1 MTNSKTIES
10 RRTLSRLLQGA
21 VLSCCNLIVGI
32 LFGLVL
38 TPCLLSSLGERH
50 YGIYLF
56 AGLFTGWCGLI
67 DFGLTTAVSRFITL
81 CYTENDDRRLQET
94 GNTALIL
101 FSILGLIVLLV
112 SGIAALVTITF
123 YRTVP
128 DAELIALVILI
139 AGGGFGVSKLMDGVS
154 GIINGTMRQELTAS
168 RNLIFRVLFG
178 LMALTI
184 LKLGGRVISLVTG
197 NFILTVLQLV
207 VLTLLVKKAYPTF
220 RFSLDN
226 FRRCRVRELFGY
238 SVYTFITQIGD
249 LMIQR
254 SDLLLITA
262 FFSIEEMARY
272 NLAVVIFSSYYG
284 SFINA
289 MSVWMTNWFTH
300 LHTAGKM
307 EELEQWRQIFYKLS
321 TYITFFMSFGLIA
334 WGRDFLTRWIGTDCL
349 DLVPCLILIAGA
361 SALCRGHSE
370 VNLRFL
376 QGIARHKYYAWV
388 LIAQGILGVLLTLL
402 LIHLDYGLG
411 GVALGTVI
419 PMLVIHEL
427 AVPFIVCKLR
437 RESLPRY
444 WGQIFRYQLLA
455 FGALIPAMVISALLT
470 APSWCALLLTGSLSA
485 VSYFVLL
492 LLFGFTLDE
501 KKNLKE
507 IFRR

>member
-1 MTNSKTIES
+1 MIDSKLTDS
-10 RRTLSRLLQGA
+10 KRTLFRLLQGA
-21 VLSCCNLIVGI
+21 ALSCCNLLVGI
-32 LFGLVL
+32 LFGFVL
-38 TPCLLSSLGERH
+38 TPCLLSTLGERH

-81 CYTENDDRRLQET
+81 RYTQGDDRRLQET

-112 SGIAALVTITF
+112 SGTAALVTISI
-123 YRTVP
+123 YRAIP

-154 GIINGTMRQELTAS
+154 GIINGTMRQDLTAS

-178 LMALTI
+178 LVALAI
-184 LKLGGRVISLVTG
+184 LKLGGRVISLVIG
-197 NFILTVLQLV
+197 NFILTVLQLA
-207 VLTLLVKKAYPTF
+207 VLTLLVRKAYPTF
-220 RFSLDN
+220 KFSLKKFN
-226 FRRCRVRELFGY
+226 RSRVRELLGY

-300 LHTAGKM
+300 LQTAGM
-307 EELEQWRQIFYKLS
+307 TVELEQWRRIFYKLS

-334 WGRDFLTRWIGTDCL
+334 WGKAFLTRWIGTDCL
-349 DLVPCLILIAGA
+349 DLVPCLILISGA
-361 SALCRGHSE
+361 FALCRGHSE

-376 QGIARHKYYAWV
+376 QGIACHKYYAWV
-388 LIAQGILGVLLTLL
+388 LIAQGFLGVLFSLL
-402 LIHLDYGLG
+402 LIRLGYGLW
-411 GVALGTVI
+411 GVALGAVI
-419 PMLVIHEL
+419 PMLAIHLL
-427 AVPFIVCKLR
+427 AVPLIVCHLR
-437 RESLPRY
+437 RESVLEY
-444 WGQIFRYQLLA
+444 WWQIIGYQSLA
-455 FGALIPAMVISALLT
+455 AVALIPAALISFHLI
-470 APSWCALLLTGSLSA
+470 APNWPALLLTGSLCA
-485 VSYFVLL
+485 VTYSTLL
-492 LLFGFTLDE
+492 LLFGFNENE
-501 KKNLKE
+501 KKKLKV
-507 IFRR
+507 IFRK